1 MLVEVVLELGR
12 QDLRQLIY
20 ATGGGG
26 LGAFDQVE
34 GEGQVHSERPVRNV
48 SRYRSYHTN
57 ITIPRMGKRVNHPTF
72 LDHKRTSAC
81 RRVVREARP
90 VGGQGLD
97 RVSSPLEGNFETI
110 WRVGAAASARLRGGG
125 VWARSKPSIDS
136 LALGWLYFSRWA
148 SSSNSTRVIENS
160 GTRPVTPP

>member
-34 GEGQVHSERPVRNV
+34 GEGQVHS
-48 SRYRSYHTN
+48 
-57 ITIPRMGKRVNHPTF
+57 RMGKRVNHPTF